1 MEGTSY
7 RLQRIIEIQ
16 NQLKVE
22 KDRRSKL
29 TRNYKS
35 IVKIINITD
44 NVLSVLA
51 MGLSIAG
58 VGVLSTI
65 VAIPIALAT
74 EAVTVATIILFTV
87 GNQFQKRLELKVK
100 KHKEIMILAEEKLNE
115 ISKHVSTAF
124 NDDEVISD
132 EEFAL
137 VVSQLDDF
145 LRKKEIART
154 KSNVK
159 ILKRIRKV
167 FSVKK

>member
-58 VGVLSTI
+58 VGIVSKRLNVLS
-65 VAIPIALAT
+65 
-74 EAVTVATIILFTV
+74 
-87 GNQFQKRLELKVK
+87 
-100 KHKEIMILAEEKLNE
+100 
-115 ISKHVSTAF
+115 
-124 NDDEVISD
+124 
-132 EEFAL
+132 
-137 VVSQLDDF
+137 
-145 LRKKEIART
+145 
-154 KSNVK
+154 
-159 ILKRIRKV
+159 
-167 FSVKK
+167 